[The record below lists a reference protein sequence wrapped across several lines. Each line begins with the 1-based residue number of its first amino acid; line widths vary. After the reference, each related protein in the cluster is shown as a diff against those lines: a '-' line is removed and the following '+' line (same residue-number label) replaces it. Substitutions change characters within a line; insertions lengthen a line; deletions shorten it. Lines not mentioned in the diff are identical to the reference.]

1 MSESPGQESRV
12 LHRGRMLL
20 SHNFNL
26 ADEHVPSLNRE
37 AFTQVFMDGFAQA
50 EQVSVRLIEHPHWI
64 TELVFDTQLVSPQQ
78 IGHQCAIAL
87 SKSRKHTSSD
97 IKPYEILT
105 LGGLKTTPPTS
116 SSPDALQTGDWGVDV
131 VETVSGDAF
140 LSALNWNA
148 MVGQKPDGQTFM
160 VKVSV

>member
-1 MSESPGQESRV
+1 MSESLAQKSTV
-12 LHRGRMLL
+12 LQQGRMLL

-26 ADEHVPSLNRE
+26 ADNHAPMLSRE
-37 AFTQVFMDGFAQA
+37 AFTQVFIEGLGHE
-50 EQVSVRLIEHPHWI
+50 EQILVQLIAHPHWI
-64 TELVFDTQLVSPQQ
+64 TEIVFDTQLVSPQQ

-87 SKSRKHTSSD
+87 SNSRKNTSSD

-105 LGGLKTTPPTS
+105 LGGLKTTSPTS
-116 SSPDALQTGDWGVDV
+116 RALNALQTGEWGVDV

-140 LSALNWNA
+140 LKALNWDA
-148 MVGQKPDGQTFM
+148 MISQKPDDQTFM